1 MTALAPRPI
10 CGEGGKGRPMRR
22 WRFGAMLALGLALA
36 GCATQ
41 PATPLPDPAQIAL
54 HESDHGPPWGPEEI
68 PWVAPPQML
77 AYGYGP
83 GYWGPGYWGPSV
95 GLGLGFGF
103 GRGWGRGYR
112 GFHGGHHGGWR
123 GGGHFRGGGRGRR

>member
-1 MTALAPRPI
+1 
-10 CGEGGKGRPMRR
+10 MRR
-22 WRFGAMLALGLALA
+22 WQLATMLAMGLALA

-41 PATPLPDPAQIAL
+41 PATPLPDPAQIAA
-54 HESDHGPPWGPEEI
+54 HEWDHGPPWGPEEL
-68 PWVAPPQML
+68 PWVAPPQVL
-77 AYGYGP
+77 AYGYGPGYLGPGYWGP

-112 GFHGGHHGGWR
+112 GYYGGYHGGWR
-123 GGGHFRGGGRGRR
+123 GGGGHFRGGGRGRR